1 MRRTTPWAVFG
12 LLALVPLGL
21 GLSANSVVS
30 DQQPP
35 PGGQPAPGKP
45 EPPAKP
51 QQPPKLEPPS
61 KQQSGEVGRA
71 KEMADLI
78 KQGQLNLRDA
88 TELAEKHTK
97 GTALEASCEIKAGEM
112 KAGSP
117 TPKERP
123 MPPTPPGGGDAVQDP
138 KPGEPPDPM
147 ERKPGEMERAGGKR
161 LIYEIRCFANDKI
174 QVAQVDGMT
183 KKVIDVKEQGSLT
196 RSGGMP

>member
-1 MRRTTPWAVFG
+1 
-12 LLALVPLGL
+12 LALVPLGL
-21 GLSANSVVS
+21 GLSAISAGI

-35 PGGQPAPGKP
+35 PGGQPAPSKP

-51 QQPPKLEPPS
+51 DQPPKLEPPGKEPS
-61 KQQSGEVGRA
+61 REVNRA

-78 KQGQLNLRDA
+78 KQGQLTLRDA
-88 TELAEKHTK
+88 TDLAEKHVK
-97 GTALEASCEIKAGEM
+97 GTALEAACEIKTGEM

-117 TPKERP
+117 APKDRP

-138 KPGEPPDPM
+138 KPGDPPDPM

-161 LIYEIRCFANDKI
+161 LIYEVRCFANEKI

-183 KKVIDVKEQGSLT
+183 KKVIDVKEHGSLT
-196 RSGGMP
+196 RSGGSMP